1 MRESWKS
8 LKEVVQCGDNY
19 EVSSLGKVKNAK
31 TGRILK
37 AHVGQYGYES
47 VSLSLQ
53 GKSKT
58 YIVHRLV
65 ALAFIPNPENKPEVN
80 HKDGKKTNNRK
91 SNLEWATSAENQRH
105 AVDTGLQVVKYGEET
120 ANANL
125 SNSEVRRIKRMLIRG
140 VPYTVIANKF
150 GVSKKT
156 VSLIHLGKQWASVQ
170 VKGFTPKAVVTK
182 TSYVVKPEGVPF
194 VNSNAAKLT
203 EQEVREIRSLH
214 STGKYSHSQLAT
226 LFDTGKRNITQ
237 IVNYKTW
244 RHVE

>member
-8 LKEVVQCGDNY
+8 LKGVVECGDNY
-19 EVSSLGKVKNAK
+19 EVSSLGKVRNVK
-31 TGRILK
+31 TGRVLK
-37 AHVGQYGYES
+37 AHVSQYGYENL
-47 VSLSLQ
+47 SLSFK
-53 GKSKT
+53 GKSKNYT
-58 YIVHRLV
+58 VHRLV
-65 ALAFIPNPENKPEVN
+65 ALALIPNPENKPEVN

-105 AVDTGLQVVKYGEET
+105 AVDTGLQSIQYGEEA

-125 SNSEVRRIKRMLIRG
+125 SNHEVRRIKRMLMRG
-140 VPYTVIANKF
+140 VPYTVITSKF

-156 VSLIHLGKQWASVQ
+156 VSLIHREKQWASVQ
-170 VKGFTPKAVVTK
+170 VKGFSPKVVEQK
-182 TSYVVKPEGVPF
+182 VLVKPVGVVF

-203 EQEVREIRSLH
+203 EQEVKEIRSLH
-214 STGKYSHSQLAT
+214 STGEYSHSQLAK

-244 RHVE
+244 KHVE